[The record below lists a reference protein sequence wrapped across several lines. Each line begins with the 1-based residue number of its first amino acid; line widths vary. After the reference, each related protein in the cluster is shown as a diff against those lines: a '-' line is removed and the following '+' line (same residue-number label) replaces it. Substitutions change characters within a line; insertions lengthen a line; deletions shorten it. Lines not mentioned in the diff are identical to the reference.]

1 MTPPL
6 LKHRDNVGEEKQST
20 SNIIVMKNERSD
32 SSPACL
38 PRLGEEIEEPEEEE
52 KESLGTKTVPTFMME
67 VMGVLK

>member
-1 MTPPL
+1 
-6 LKHRDNVGEEKQST
+6 
-20 SNIIVMKNERSD
+20 MKNERSD